1 MPGSRSAR
9 TSDGRELLLE
19 RWWTSVSAAGAAPRT
34 PCASDAD
41 GNGNGNGNGNDPLR
55 GISYEDLRLFRLRRR
70 RRPPSPG
77 PAADATV
84 THPQPVPTGRGTQQC
99 WCGHSAV
106 LAAPGITSA
115 AIAGRIAANRP

>member
-9 TSDGRELLLE
+9 TSDDRELLLE

-34 PCASDAD
+34 PCDAD
-41 GNGNGNGNGNDPLR
+41 GNGNGNDPLR
-55 GISYEDLRLFRLRRR
+55 GISYEALRLFRLRRR

-77 PAADATV
+77 PAADATD
-84 THPQPVPTGRGTQQC
+84 THPQSVPTGRGTQQC